1 MMIDE
6 YALDEINALWD
17 PVRPYLAR
25 QIEDLY
31 GRSNG
36 HVLEI
41 GPFSGL
47 VFALAEKGVG
57 QSFMIAAF
65 PGHAAESCRKKAVKL
80 GLEDTVRVIE
90 SDPLLTGVPDESV
103 DLAIFRGAL
112 FFPSVFHTEFAAVY
126 RTLRSGGLAFVGG
139 GYGRSTPQIVIDGI
153 GERSKTLNFEMGKVR
168 VTEESVHAE
177 LTRLG
182 LDGKAEIIAEGG
194 LWVVLRK

>member
-112 FFPSVFHTEFAAVY
+112 FFPSVFRTEFAAVY